1 MTSLAI
7 IGLGGN
13 LGDRAANI
21 SDALKLLDSHPKI
34 EVVNQSR
41 LFESFALTVAGKDE
55 SAPNYLNAVAVLET
69 ELTPHELLAE
79 ANQIET
85 RLGRV
90 RLERWAAR
98 TLDIDIIS
106 FDNLVMHTPELV
118 LPHPR
123 AKDRAF
129 VLVPWAEVDSE
140 AVLLGVGKVS
150 DLAQELRSEVWLYAG
165 N

>member
-129 VLVPWAEVDSE
+129 VLVPWAEVESE

-150 DLAQELRSEVWLYAG
+150 DLAQELRSEVWPYAG